1 MTVAALTDNTIDLF
15 GKTVDD
21 LQTGVSFGNGT
32 VTGTLKYVD
41 DYTGFSSNVEEQT
54 GNYIVLKAEV
64 PEVSDVTITVKITN
78 PVTLDS
84 DGIFVGKIAN
94 KSSQTITV
102 VASKTG
108 LPSVTRTFTL
118 SGLTVEAA

>member
-1 MTVAALTDNTIDLF
+1 MTVVALTDNTVDLF

-41 DYTGFSSNVEEQT
+41 DYTGFSSKVEEQS

>member
-41 DYTGFSSNVEEQT
+41 DYTGFSSKVEEQS

-84 DGIFVGKIAN
+84 DGIFVGKIAD

>member
-118 SGLTVEAA
+118 SGLIVEAA

>member
-108 LPSVTRTFTL
+108 LPSVTRIFTL